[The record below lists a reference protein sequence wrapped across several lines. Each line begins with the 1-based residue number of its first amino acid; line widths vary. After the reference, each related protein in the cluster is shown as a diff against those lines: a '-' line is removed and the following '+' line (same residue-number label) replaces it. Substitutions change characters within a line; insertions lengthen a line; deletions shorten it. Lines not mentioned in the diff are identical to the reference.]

1 MDAEQGIY
9 GLDRCVRAERE
20 DCASFEKGSPG
31 VRPRRSLRAPVAV
44 GEVAIARAMD
54 RLHRRDHAKRAEAS
68 EVLVP
73 HELHMLEALAQRR
86 RRDSGR
92 RHGIEGDMHR
102 AVADRVDRD
111 SEATGRRARDIGA
124 KLDRIE
130 REDAAILGPFIRLLE
145 RSGLRSER
153 AVGEEL
159 DVTEL

>member
-1 MDAEQGIY
+1 
-9 GLDRCVRAERE
+9 
-20 DCASFEKGSPG
+20 
-31 VRPRRSLRAPVAV
+31 
-44 GEVAIARAMD
+44 
-54 RLHRRDHAKRAEAS
+54 
-68 EVLVP
+68 
-73 HELHMLEALAQRR
+73 
-86 RRDSGR
+86 
-92 RHGIEGDMHR
+92 MHR

-145 RSGLRSER
+145 RSGLRSEG